1 MKVLI
6 SLLLLL
12 NTCFSA
18 IAADS
23 LPAKPTKLTIENSPI
38 TTPVSAK
45 LWLER
50 LSTALKTLNFNT
62 SFVVVKNN
70 QAEPYH
76 WFHGIDEDN
85 LELEIF
91 ATLNGPRHD
100 ILRKGDVVSYIE
112 PEVAPYSI
120 ESERISGPIP
130 AILSADI
137 STIENDYEFISVGRS
152 RVLGRV
158 AQLIRIVS
166 KEQDRFGYWL
176 WLDQESGLL
185 LKLAIISLKG
195 QLLEQIQFTHLDIT
209 DSLVDTLIQLKQA
222 DLPPVIEVPII
233 NQDHELTWQ
242 VNWLPTGFKQIKANR
257 HSMSSTNQPV
267 EFILYNDGLVDVSVY
282 VSASDK
288 NKRKVDYVMDGATVV
303 LNQVVNG
310 FEISVVGKIPSN
322 TAKAIANSIGIKA
335 TP

>member
-6 SLLLLL
+6 YLLLLL
-12 NTCFSA
+12 SVNFLV
-18 IAADS
+18 IAADAP
-23 LPAKPTKLTIENSPI
+23 LVKPTTKESQK
-38 TTPVSAK
+38 TTPISAK

-50 LSTALKTLNFNT
+50 LSYSLKTLNFNT

-70 QAEPYH
+70 HAEPYH
-76 WFHGIDEDN
+76 WFNGRDEND

-100 ILRKGDVVSYIE
+100 FLRKGNIVSYIE
-112 PEVAPYSI
+112 PEVAPYSV
-120 ESERISGPIP
+120 ESEKIRGPIP
-130 AILSADI
+130 AILSGDI
-137 STIENDYEFISVGRS
+137 STIENGYEFISVGRS

-209 DSLVDTLIQLKQA
+209 DSLADTLIQLKQA
-222 DLPPVIEVPII
+222 DLPPIIEVPNI
-233 NQDHELTWQ
+233 NQEPELTWQ
-242 VNWLPTGFKQIKANR
+242 VSWLPTGFKQIKANR

-267 EFILYNDGLVDVSVY
+267 EFILFSDGLVDVSVY
-282 VSASDK
+282 VSASK
-288 NKRKVDYVMDGATVV
+288 KKQRVAEFVMDGATVV

-322 TAKAIANSIGIKA
+322 TAKTIANSIGIRA